1 MEISKKERSLIET
14 DLGRRLDLRHADDRG
29 EVYSWRYRQE
39 EKRFNAMMEA
49 EEGTFDGF
57 NFVNVF
63 HRNFKKENAIA
74 KLYADD
80 SADVEWNGKT
90 YHVGEDG
97 LLTYVMNPK
106 PTKVILFNRS
116 AYLI

>member
-1 MEISKKERSLIET
+1 MDQELEKEKKAF
-14 DLGRRLDLRHADDRG
+14 D
-29 EVYSWRYRQE
+29 
-39 EKRFNAMMEA
+39 AMLES

-57 NFVNVF
+57 DFVTIF
-63 HRNFKKENAIA
+63 HQKFSKYDR
-74 KLYADD
+74 LTTLWADD

-97 LLTYVMNPK
+97 LPVYVMKAK